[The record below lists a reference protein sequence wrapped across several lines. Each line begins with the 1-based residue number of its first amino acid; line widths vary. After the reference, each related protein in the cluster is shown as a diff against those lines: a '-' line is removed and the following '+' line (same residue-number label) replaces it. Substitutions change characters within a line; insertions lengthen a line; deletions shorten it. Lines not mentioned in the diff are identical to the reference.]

1 MSTATNRPPTGGPAV
16 LRIVVAA
23 IVAFLIA
30 PLLVVIPMSFSD
42 STLMQFPPQRFS
54 LRWYAAYFDNRAWTD
69 ATWMSLKAGLLVAV
83 ISAALG
89 VAAAIGLT
97 RSRFAGRAALQSFIL
112 SPLVVPVI
120 ILAVGLYYFYSFF
133 HLNGTLTG
141 LVLGHVVLTFPYAL
155 VVVSA
160 SLEGLDPALEQAARG
175 LGASPMTAFRR
186 ITLPMIAPGVAVAFL
201 FGFLTSFD
209 EVVLAVFITG
219 PETTTLPRKMWEG
232 IRFELN
238 PTIAAVSTLLI
249 VVSSSLMLAVA
260 LLRRLQRMRMAR
272 QAQ

>member
-1 MSTATNRPPTGGPAV
+1 MSNKAHRRRTPCWAL
-16 LRIVVAA
+16 LRVTVFA
-23 IVAFLIA
+23 ISVFLIA

-54 LRWYAAYFDNRAWTD
+54 LRWYEVYFGSRAWID
-69 ATWMSLKAGLLVAV
+69 ATWMSLKAGLLVAI
-83 ISAALG
+83 ISTTLG
-89 VAAAIGLT
+89 TAAAMGMA
-97 RSRFAGRAALQSFIL
+97 RSRFAGRAVLQSFIL

-133 HLNGTLTG
+133 HLNGTLTA

-155 VVVSA
+155 VVISA
-160 SLEGLDPALEQAARG
+160 SLEGLDPAFEQAAQG
-175 LGASPMTAFRR
+175 LGASPVTAFGRV
-186 ITLPMIAPGVAVAFL
+186 TLPLIAPGLGVAFL

-232 IRFELN
+232 IRYELN
-238 PTIAAVSTLLI
+238 PTIAAVSTMLI
-249 VVSSSLMLAVA
+249 VVSSSLMLLVA
-260 LLRRLQRMRMAR
+260 LLRRLQRIRTGSES
-272 QAQ
+272 

>member
-1 MSTATNRPPTGGPAV
+1 MIPATSSRPAPGSV
-16 LRIVVAA
+16 LLRITVFA
-23 IVAFLIA
+23 IAVFLVA

-54 LRWYAAYFDNRAWTD
+54 LRWYQAYFNNRAWID
-69 ATWMSLKAGLLVAV
+69 ASWMSLKAGLLVAV
-83 ISAALG
+83 ISTTLG
-89 VAAAIGLT
+89 TAAAIGLT
-97 RSRFAGRAALQSFIL
+97 RSRFAGRAALQAFIL

-133 HLNGTLTG
+133 RLNGTLAA
-141 LVLGHVVLTFPYAL
+141 LVVGHVVLTFPYAL
-155 VVVSA
+155 VVVAA
-160 SLEGLDPALEQAARG
+160 SLEGLDPTLEQAARG
-175 LGASPMTAFRR
+175 LGASPFTAFRR

-249 VVSSSLMLAVA
+249 VVSSSLMLMVA
-260 LLRRLQRMRMAR
+260 LLRRLQRIRTAR
-272 QAQ
+272 ES